1 MTIEEIAG
9 GESKNIEFKA
19 MLPKD
24 SEKYI
29 KTIIAFANTQ
39 GGQLVIGI
47 DDQTREV
54 VGVDDDI
61 LFRMMDSISNA
72 VSDACTPQ
80 IVPNVEPQTVDGRS
94 VIVVTVAPGPNR
106 PYYLKSKGKEN
117 GTYIRVA
124 GTSRPA
130 HQEKI
135 KELEMEGARISWDE
149 LICVGYPVTEEA
161 VEKLCGDIMNYR
173 QRAGLSQRKV
183 TKVQLVNWKLL
194 REIDG
199 SDVASNAFVLLT
211 SDYFPF
217 SKTQCAVFRGTE
229 RDTFFDKREFTGPV
243 YEQIE
248 EATNFVL
255 RNIRVSAV
263 IEGLL
268 RKESYELPVEAI
280 REMIINA
287 HCHRCLTDDSC
298 VQVAIY
304 DDRLEVTSPGGLY
317 NGLTYEEVLNGHSRL
332 RNRGIANVFN
342 QMGMIEAWGT
352 GIKRI
357 IHLAGE
363 YTLPVPAIQAFDS
376 MFRVNLYRSNSLS
389 TGDNNLVKFGE
400 DLVKF
405 GKSIGEASEKHWRS
419 IGETSE
425 KHRRSIGETSEKVC
439 VDESC
444 LNDTQ
449 RKILN
454 FLSED
459 AQLSAAKMA
468 EQIGISR
475 RNIEANIRRLKEWGI
490 LVRHGSPKNGYWEI
504 LKK

>member
-24 SEKYI
+24 SERYI
-29 KTIIAFANTQ
+29 KTIVAFANTQ

-47 DDQTREV
+47 DDRTREV
-54 VGVDDDI
+54 VGVDDDV
-61 LFRMMDSISNA
+61 LFRTMDSISNA
-72 VSDACTPQ
+72 VSDVCMPQ
-80 IVPNVEPQTVDGRS
+80 IVPNVEPQTVDGRT

-117 GTYIRVA
+117 GTYIRMA

-130 HQEKI
+130 HPEKI
-135 KELEMEGARISWDE
+135 KELEMEGARVSWDE
-149 LICVGYPVTEEA
+149 LVCVGYPVTEEA

-173 QRAGLSQRKV
+173 QRAGLSQRRV

-194 REIDG
+194 KEIDG

-217 SKTQCAVFRGTE
+217 SKTQCAVFKGTE
-229 RDTFFDKREFTGPV
+229 RNIFFDKREFTGPV

-255 RNIRVSAV
+255 RNIRVGAV

-317 NGLTYEEVLNGHSRL
+317 NGLTYEEVLSGHSRL
-332 RNRGIANVFN
+332 RNRGIANIFN
-342 QMGMIEAWGT
+342 QMGLIEAWGT

-357 IHLAGE
+357 IHLAGD
-363 YTLPVPAIQAFDS
+363 YALPVPAILAFDN
-376 MFRVNLYRSNSLS
+376 MFRVNLYRSNSLLV
-389 TGDNNLVKFGE
+389 GDNNSGKFGQ
-400 DLVKF
+400 DFVKS
-405 GKSIGEASEKHWRS
+405 GKSIGEISEKHRGS

-425 KHRRSIGETSEKVC
+425 KHRGNIGEASEKVC
-439 VDESC
+439 GDESC

-449 RKILN
+449 RKIMN

-468 EQIGISR
+468 DQIGISR
-475 RNIEANIRRLKEWGI
+475 RNIEANIRKLKEWGI

>member
-1 MTIEEIAG
+1 MT
-9 GESKNIEFKA
+9 
-19 MLPKD
+19 
-24 SEKYI
+24 Y
-29 KTIIAFANTQ
+29 
-39 GGQLVIGI
+39 
-47 DDQTREV
+47 R
-54 VGVDDDI
+54 
-61 LFRMMDSISNA
+61 
-72 VSDACTPQ
+72 
-80 IVPNVEPQTVDGRS
+80 
-94 VIVVTVAPGPNR
+94 
-106 PYYLKSKGKEN
+106 
-117 GTYIRVA
+117 
-124 GTSRPA
+124 
-130 HQEKI
+130 
-135 KELEMEGARISWDE
+135 
-149 LICVGYPVTEEA
+149 EA
-161 VEKLCGDIMNYR
+161 VK
-173 QRAGLSQRKV
+173 
-183 TKVQLVNWKLL
+183 
-194 REIDG
+194 
-199 SDVASNAFVLLT
+199 
-211 SDYFPF
+211 
-217 SKTQCAVFRGTE
+217 
-229 RDTFFDKREFTGPV
+229 
-243 YEQIE
+243 
-248 EATNFVL
+248 
-255 RNIRVSAV
+255 
-263 IEGLL
+263 
-268 RKESYELPVEAI
+268 AI

-405 GKSIGEASEKHWRS
+405 GKSIGEAL
-419 IGETSE
+419 E